1 MWCMNGELLR
11 EEKYKKK
18 VRECILRRK
27 NERMYEEDIGRWWE
41 SLKEEIKELSIGYSR
56 GRNMKQRERERLKED
71 LAREAKRADEVV
83 GYDLG
88 KYIRIKD
95 ELKEIEQ
102 RRCMGAIV
110 RSRAIYVIEGDKCTW
125 FFLGLEKMKQKKNY
139 LEKVEGKEGEMI
151 TDFVGIAERVEG
163 NLGKKKLMRRVR
175 VRCWIV

>member
-1 MWCMNGELLR
+1 M
-11 EEKYKKK
+11 
-18 VRECILRRK
+18 
-27 NERMYEEDIGRWWE
+27 
-41 SLKEEIKELSIGYSR
+41 
-56 GRNMKQRERERLKED
+56 
-71 LAREAKRADEVV
+71 
-83 GYDLG
+83 G

-102 RRCMGAIV
+102 WRCMGAIV